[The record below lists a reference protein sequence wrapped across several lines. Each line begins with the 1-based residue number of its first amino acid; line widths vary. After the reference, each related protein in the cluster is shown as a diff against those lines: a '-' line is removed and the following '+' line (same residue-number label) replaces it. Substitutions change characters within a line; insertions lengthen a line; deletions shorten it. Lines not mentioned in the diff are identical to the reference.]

1 MRIRNRS
8 NLSHFSYFSLSH
20 AIENRLRGKRRLLE
34 CLFVGTFIGIRE
46 FLQSRVGK
54 KKKGKKKSDTKMA
67 PATAQKL
74 LLPRSKHALTNRR
87 TTTTR
92 LKSIIC
98 ANANACDADDDEEE
112 ENMDTKNHSV
122 GSDERNR
129 DYGKPARRIIVSA
142 LSTASIAIGANFLGV
157 TTALLSRNEDL
168 SRALRLDLL
177 YSTNGFRREYNA
189 SKGYEFVYPN
199 EYLADQTI
207 AKRNAIRKARSL
219 DLPSLNSIGRVVGEP
234 ESAFGPMGGDGEEN
248 VSVIVQNAGRG
259 KTSSFSLE
267 RFGSADEQATWLL
280 DNVLAKEGSGKEGKL
295 IAAEEREIDGVVY
308 YEFEYTIRSANW
320 FRRNIAVF
328 AQNKKTGDIYSYVAQ
343 APMDRWDAIGEKFK
357 KSSQSFRVFQPK
369 PPSF

>member
-1 MRIRNRS
+1 
-8 NLSHFSYFSLSH
+8 
-20 AIENRLRGKRRLLE
+20 
-34 CLFVGTFIGIRE
+34 
-46 FLQSRVGK
+46 
-54 KKKGKKKSDTKMA
+54 MA

-98 ANANACDADDDEEE
+98 ANANACDADDDDEE

-122 GSDERNR
+122 VSDERNR

-189 SKGYEFVYPN
+189 SKGYEFVYPS

-219 DLPSLNSIGRVVGEP
+219 DLPSLNSNGRVVGEP